1 MGTRRQMGRRHRRRN
16 LLNRV
21 SVCRLPRLSTRL
33 RIERKINQRYQIRSP
48 WVHPLRV
55 RLNRL
60 LLTEYRSTVPRR
72 ASRLKVQLQFARV
85 RRNYYC
91 QLSKPNSR
99 LIYRQ
104 YSTGQQMTGPGRKTS
119 TGAEICAETLLKQ
132 FSRVLTRRPRRLWL
146 TIRFVRHTFRTT
158 ARRVHKVWQTY
169 YRRLPVRHRRGLR
182 VRVEFDVRQPH
193 NGLRLKRRR
202 RV

>member
-1 MGTRRQMGRRHRRRN
+1 MGTRRQRVGKHRRRSA
-16 LLNRV
+16 LNRLTPRV
-21 SVCRLPRLSTRL
+21 TQASVIQPNLSNR
-33 RIERKINQRYQIRSP
+33 RFYVQPP
-48 WVHPLRV
+48 WVYPLRV
-55 RLNRL
+55 KLNSFFFTHHRL
-60 LLTEYRSTVPRR
+60 TIPRR
-72 ASRLKVQLQFARV
+72 RQRLKVQLQFARV

-91 QLSKPNSR
+91 QLSKVNSR
-99 LIYRQ
+99 DIYCQ
-104 YSTGQQMTGPGRKTS
+104 YSTGQQMTGPGRKTP